1 VLEDL
6 SAITK
11 PMLTVFNKLD
21 RYIGDPKVLLNKY
34 SPAVAISA
42 LKGTGIDE
50 LTDKIR
56 KFI

>member
-21 RYIGDPKVLLNKY
+21 RYIGDPNVLLNKY
-34 SPAVAISA
+34 SPAVAVSA
-42 LKGTGIDE
+42 LQGTGIKE
-50 LTDKIR
+50 LIDKIG
-56 KFI
+56 KLI